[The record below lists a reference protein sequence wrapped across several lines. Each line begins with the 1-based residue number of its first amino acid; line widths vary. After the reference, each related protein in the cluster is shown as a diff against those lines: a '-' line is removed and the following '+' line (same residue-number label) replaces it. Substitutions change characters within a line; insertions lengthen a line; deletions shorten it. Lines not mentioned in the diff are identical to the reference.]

1 MSHQTKLR
9 THEIIP
15 NENICFP
22 IGTILAVK
30 NKYEKLDFSGVFD
43 KHKKKG
49 RDINSLI
56 QALLSYK
63 LTENLSVS
71 KASEWINRSQVLA
84 IFNLETFEERTLFR
98 TLEIIGNNRE
108 EIIAE
113 IDSTID
119 MIEPILDKLEE
130 ADINKP
136 FPSDIHGKGQTIGS
150 VLTKI
155 ALHLG
160 YHLGQINYQ
169 RRILK

>member
-1 MSHQTKLR
+1 MIGYKDEFNYGLNKLKDDILQFKDEASLWAKPGK
-9 THEIIP
+9 TNNSPANLTLHICGNLKHNIGAEIGQNGYIR
-15 NENICFP
+15 
-22 IGTILAVK
+22 K
-30 NKYEKLDFSGVFD
+30 
-43 KHKKKG
+43 
-49 RDINSLI
+49 RD
-56 QALLSYK
+56 AEF
-63 LTENLSVS
+63 TAGNLS
-71 KASEWINRSQVLA
+71 
-84 IFNLETFEERTLFR
+84 
-98 TLEIIGNNRE
+98 RE

-119 MIEPILDKLEE
+119 MIEPILDKLEA

-136 FPSDIHGKGQTIGS
+136 FPSDIHGEGQTIGS